1 MRRLTAAAAAAA
13 ALLLVACSPDTAD
26 YKEEAEK
33 YIESR
38 GFSEK
43 AQLLRFTDVE
53 CEEPDSTDEDERYT
67 CTATSSDGIHWEIDV
82 EIVGDADLRVMLPP
96 TRLSS
101 APTQSSTPADSAPDT
116 TAARATTSS
125 AATVATTTA
134 TTVAATTTT
143 TPT

>member
-13 ALLLVACSPDTAD
+13 ALVLVACSPDTAD

-38 GFSEK
+38 GFSED

-53 CEEPDSTDEDERYT
+53 CEEPDSTDEDERYM
-67 CTATSSDGIHWEIDV
+67 CTATSSDGIHWEFDV

-96 TRLSS
+96 RRLSS
-101 APTQSSTPADSAPDT
+101 APTDSGTPVDSAPGT
-116 TAARATTSS
+116 TAATT
-125 AATVATTTA
+125 TVATTT
-134 TTVAATTTT
+134 TTA
-143 TPT
+143 